1 MKFRILITF
10 IELASLKFILI
21 IYSLTVE
28 RLLKFRRR
36 KKLISEMKKAKTL
49 DDFIAIAMRYEYE
62 YPIAWAGYQI
72 MQREERKKR
81 RKQENELQENGGY
94 K

>member
-1 MKFRILITF
+1 MKLSILITF
-10 IELASLKFILI
+10 IELAIIKFILI

-28 RLLKFRRR
+28 RFLKSRR
-36 KKLISEMKKAKTL
+36 KSKLISEMKKAKTL

-72 MQREERKKR
+72 MKREERKER
-81 RKQENELQENGGY
+81 RKQEKELQENGGH